1 MPGSEEDRLQER
13 SPISGV
19 SSPSG
24 AMAGTAGTAVLSV
37 VPVYPPPQPLCAP
50 HDLRSPGSG
59 EENPT
64 VSLGL
69 GPTTHCPAFILQM
82 GKLRHAAAFGCC
94 AAASPGM
101 RSCPASHL
109 AWRAHS
115 SIPVQGGLLE
125 PTKPPHV
132 PRYLCCPGGL
142 TGAACS
148 VLGGAALFGLRRW
161 LRASK
166 SPHGDFLPAH
176 NASEQSELPDEA
188 GGAGQGGLRSH
199 PRGRG
204 HPLLWAPPAPS
215 RCCGYSSSGH
225 CPVSHPVPPG
235 PQPSAAPRTPCPPHA
250 ARSPPAPLGAAHPL
264 QVSVGTPCTH
274 PDAVWPGGCW
284 GEAAFSPFLL
294 LKEAKAAERQGW
306 GAAP

>member
-1 MPGSEEDRLQER
+1 M
-13 SPISGV
+13 
-19 SSPSG
+19 
-24 AMAGTAGTAVLSV
+24 
-37 VPVYPPPQPLCAP
+37 
-50 HDLRSPGSG
+50 
-59 EENPT
+59 
-64 VSLGL
+64 SLGL
-69 GPTTHCPAFILQM
+69 GPTTHCPAFILQT

-235 PQPSAAPRTPCPPHA
+235 PQPSAAPCTPCPPHA
-250 ARSPPAPLGAAHPL
+250 ARSPPGTTGSCPPPPGLRRNPMHPSRCCVARWVLGGSSFFPLSAAQRSEGSREAGMGCCPLGTRPPCAIAAAMP
-264 QVSVGTPCTH
+264 
-274 PDAVWPGGCW
+274 W
-284 GEAAFSPFLL
+284 G
-294 LKEAKAAERQGW
+294 R
-306 GAAP
+306 GAL